1 MSTKLGLKDITI
13 VPAVVSN
20 IEHRSDCSP
29 YVNINYNPCSNNN
42 MLPLIASP
50 MAAVLNETNYKIFNE
65 NGIFT
70 VIPRTIDLNTR
81 INLVFDTFVAFGLN
95 EVIDIFINR
104 NDYFKKIMN
113 AIEYEDKHR
122 CYICI
127 DIANG
132 HMKKLLDVIKT
143 IKDSYG
149 DSVIVMAGN
158 IANPETYKQYAIAGC
173 DYVRAAIGTGS
184 ACTSSSNGAVHYP
197 MASLLYDINKVKSN
211 LIEYNNI
218 SKSNNITQLIKIPYI
233 IADGGCTNFDDIIKC
248 LALGADFVM
257 SGKLFA
263 QAFESAGTIECSYNS
278 STIDIL
284 HKNNK
289 LISSDNVKNYLDS
302 KLFDNFEI
310 IKQYSAEPYNV
321 KFYKVYYG
329 MSTKRAQTEM
339 GNESLKTAEGIEF
352 KVPLLYTLHGW
363 VDNFKHYLRS
373 AMSYCN
379 AKCLNDFKPKTI
391 QISHQAFNAYYK

>member
-70 VIPRTIDLNTR
+70 VIPRTINLDKRVDL
-81 INLVFDTFVAFGLN
+81 IFDTFVAFGLN

-113 AIEYEDKHR
+113 AIEYENKHR

-143 IKDSYG
+143 IKDAYG
-149 DSVIVMAGN
+149 DTVIVMAGN

-173 DYVRAAIGTGS
+173 DYVRAGIGVGS
-184 ACTSSSNGAVHYP
+184 ACFVKNTKIKTVGGEKNIQDITTNDYVYTHTGKIQHVLAVSSIPYSG
-197 MASLLYDINKVKSN
+197 
-211 LIEYNNI
+211 E
-218 SKSNNITQLIKIPYI
+218 LIKINETV
-233 IADGGCTNFDDIIKC
+233 CTPD
-248 LALGADFVM
+248 
-257 SGKLFA
+257 
-263 QAFESAGTIECSYNS
+263 
-278 STIDIL
+278 
-284 HKNNK
+284 H
-289 LISSDNVKNYLDS
+289 
-302 KLFDNFEI
+302 
-310 IKQYSAEPYNV
+310 
-321 KFYKVYYG
+321 KFYVIDKND
-329 MSTKRAQTEM
+329 KCKIN
-339 GNESLKTAEGIEF
+339 NESDISKYAYWIEAQQLN
-352 KVPLLYTLHGW
+352 KEKHLL
-363 VDNFKHYLRS
+363 
-373 AMSYCN
+373 
-379 AKCLNDFKPKTI
+379 I
-391 QISHQAFNAYYK
+391 QLE